1 MSHIAPRPPQR
12 SAHRQTRSNSQTLD
26 PRLELVGKLEGCI
39 GKILEATKAYKSPQ
53 QQQHHTAHQNANQMF
68 QQRVMASRGQM
79 GNMSDQDWL
88 GTMMQCLNESMRT
101 QQSSFVRNTTLDVA
115 LRTFA
120 AGIFEALGPAYFQE
134 PLDKYLAASKP
145 MSPQNTIAGHYA
157 PDRSG
162 IPSPPREMGPN
173 RSILQRLGTQNI
185 PPSPTHSSPFPSTHY
200 QMVQRS
206 AHSVSPNGAPA
217 PQHQMRAMPILQRPL
232 PPARQPGRPPKR
244 SSPTEPLNPSAQKRT
259 YTSETLRQA
268 AGSMG
273 PLPSPAQARS
283 THSNALKPRLC
294 IDFWDVQQE
303 RSSRRRQAILG
314 YGGKWYVFQ
323 CHRHQDVLF
332 FKTAEGARH
341 HMITRHA
348 MPNQNIDFLDIVQ
361 ELGVEVMNCDVA
373 RADKNNLDAV
383 HLWNQSTSSPA
394 AQECA
399 AEVQG
404 NARIS
409 VRAPISVTTQT
420 VPAADCLLS
429 ASPASASLP
438 TARLESPSIVLLS
451 KDEVGEEATAQKA
464 DVVIK
469 TEKMDV
475 DFSFLA
481 TKVHPHSLITTANC
495 STQSSEPASLPTERL
510 ETNRE
515 SSSSVSKLESRE
527 PLALQVAR
535 NVQSPERDEPVV
547 SPEKSAK
554 DSSAVASTAKAP
566 GTPENVEHIPELT
579 PNSPESSD
587 LSEPSSLADFDAIET
602 QSPGSD
608 PKIIDGKLE
617 EGEIDETCIQVIP
630 YSPTMSAKIF
640 KSSESGNKKKRI
652 SAAGSAPSSELPRKK
667 LPSTPK
673 SAQTKEKKKKRE
685 RQSFWSPSQE
695 TGPSAHDQFKT
706 RACKQCAERF
716 YFRAQLAT
724 HMQTEHA
731 EIITVE

>member
-12 SAHRQTRSNSQTLD
+12 PAHRQTRSNSQTLD

-39 GKILEATKAYKSPQ
+39 GKILEATKAYKSP

-157 PDRSG
+157 LDRSG

-185 PPSPTHSSPFPSTHY
+185 PPSPTHASPFPSTHY

-232 PPARQPGRPPKR
+232 PPARQPRRPPKR
-244 SSPTEPLNPSAQKRT
+244 SSPTEPLNPLAQKRT

-273 PLPSPAQARS
+273 PLLSPAQAQPS
-283 THSNALKPRLC
+283 HSNTLKPWLC

-303 RSSRRRQAILG
+303 RNSRRRQAILG
-314 YGGKWYVFQ
+314 YGGK
-323 CHRHQDVLF
+323 C
-332 FKTAEGARH
+332 
-341 HMITRHA
+341 
-348 MPNQNIDFLDIVQ
+348 
-361 ELGVEVMNCDVA
+361 
-373 RADKNNLDAV
+373 
-383 HLWNQSTSSPA
+383 
-394 AQECA
+394 
-399 AEVQG
+399 
-404 NARIS
+404 
-409 VRAPISVTTQT
+409 
-420 VPAADCLLS
+420 
-429 ASPASASLP
+429 
-438 TARLESPSIVLLS
+438 
-451 KDEVGEEATAQKA
+451 
-464 DVVIK
+464 
-469 TEKMDV
+469 
-475 DFSFLA
+475 FLA
-481 TKVHPHSLITTANC
+481 TKVQPHSLITTASC

-510 ETNRE
+510 ETSRE
-515 SSSSVSKLESRE
+515 SPSSVSKLESRE
-527 PLALQVAR
+527 PLALHVAR

-554 DSSAVASTAKAP
+554 DSFAVTSTAKAP

-587 LSEPSSLADFDAIET
+587 LSGPSSLADFDSIET
-602 QSPGSD
+602 QPPGSD

-617 EGEIDETCIQVIP
+617 EGEIDESCIQVIP
-630 YSPTMSAKIF
+630 YSLTMSAKMF
-640 KSSESGNKKKRI
+640 TSSESGNKKKKWI
-652 SAAGSAPSSELPRKK
+652 SAAGSAAPSGLSSGLPRKK

-673 SAQTKEKKKKRE
+673 SAQTKKKKRE

>member
-1 MSHIAPRPPQR
+1 
-12 SAHRQTRSNSQTLD
+12 
-26 PRLELVGKLEGCI
+26 
-39 GKILEATKAYKSPQ
+39 
-53 QQQHHTAHQNANQMF
+53 
-68 QQRVMASRGQM
+68 
-79 GNMSDQDWL
+79 
-88 GTMMQCLNESMRT
+88 
-101 QQSSFVRNTTLDVA
+101 
-115 LRTFA
+115 
-120 AGIFEALGPAYFQE
+120 
-134 PLDKYLAASKP
+134 
-145 MSPQNTIAGHYA
+145 
-157 PDRSG
+157 
-162 IPSPPREMGPN
+162 
-173 RSILQRLGTQNI
+173 
-185 PPSPTHSSPFPSTHY
+185 
-200 QMVQRS
+200 
-206 AHSVSPNGAPA
+206 
-217 PQHQMRAMPILQRPL
+217 
-232 PPARQPGRPPKR
+232 
-244 SSPTEPLNPSAQKRT
+244 
-259 YTSETLRQA
+259 
-268 AGSMG
+268 
-273 PLPSPAQARS
+273 
-283 THSNALKPRLC
+283 
-294 IDFWDVQQE
+294 
-303 RSSRRRQAILG
+303 
-314 YGGKWYVFQ
+314 
-323 CHRHQDVLF
+323 
-332 FKTAEGARH
+332 
-341 HMITRHA
+341 MITRHA
-348 MPNQNIDFLDIVQ
+348 MPNQHIDFLDIVQ
-361 ELGVEVMNCDVA
+361 ELGVEVMNCDIA

-404 NARIS
+404 NAKIS
-409 VRAPISVTTQT
+409 VRAPISITTET

-438 TARLESPSIVLLS
+438 TAQIESPSIVLLS
-451 KDEVGEEATAQKA
+451 DEVGEEASPQKA
-464 DVVIK
+464 DVMIK

-475 DFSFLA
+475 DFSLLA
-481 TKVHPHSLITTANC
+481 TKVQPHSLITTASC
-495 STQSSEPASLPTERL
+495 STQSCEPARLPTERL
-510 ETNRE
+510 ETSRE

-554 DSSAVASTAKAP
+554 DISVVASTAKAP

-617 EGEIDETCIQVIP
+617 EGEIDESCIQVIP
-630 YSPTMSAKIF
+630 YSSTMSAKIF
-640 KSSESGNKKKRI
+640 TSSEFDKKKQRI
-652 SAAGSAPSSELPRKK
+652 SAAGSAPSSGLPRKK

-673 SAQTKEKKKKRE
+673 SAQTKKKKRE